1 MDSRRRAGAPYSQP
15 SECLP
20 RVFALLGGGGVQG
33 EAGVAIEEVDS
44 LAAQTFSSSVAIG
57 QRFSPARCAI
67 LA

>member
-1 MDSRRRAGAPYSQP
+1 M
-15 SECLP
+15 P